1 MGLVKDVIF
10 KGGKWILKGSD
21 DAAEAAAETAG
32 KTARKGILKGTVDAA
47 DSLFRLGA
55 YGYVGTS
62 LLSGKGLIDIGG
74 TAVLGNERMKK
85 MDQDGVAGMLNGMAF
100 GQNNADKSIVS
111 NVVDTVGG
119 NGTAQRISHAGGQF
133 VDGVQDAY
141 HSGREMISGAF
152 APQGGELMQSQYPQD
167 PFMQYNP
174 SQQQPQG
181 LYQQNT
187 PVGPFQGINSYIENM
202 TGGKMGA
209 MDAAALMA
217 AAYMMFGSRFGW
229 MGKVASMLIGGYTV
243 KDMQQRRQA
252 MQMGTMQSPMQQAQP
267 QYAVPQYNPQTD
279 NEEMAQEQVVTR
291 MRR

>member
-1 MGLVKDVIF
+1 MGKAKALYQAGKYFF
-10 KGGKWILKGSD
+10 KGGEE
-21 DAAEAAAETAG
+21 AAEGAG
-32 KTARKGILKGTVDAA
+32 KTAGKVTLKGTLDTT
-47 DSLFRLGA
+47 DRLAKLGI
-55 YGYVGTS
+55 YGYVGANV
-62 LLSGKGLIDIGG
+62 LSGNGLLDMGG
-74 TAVLGNERMKK
+74 NVVLGSNRMEQFQEEGFAGVVNETM
-85 MDQDGVAGMLNGMAF
+85 F
-100 GQNNADKSIVS
+100 GKNNADKSMIG
-111 NVVDTVGG
+111 NAVDFVGG
-119 NGTAQRISHAGGQF
+119 DGTADRISQAGGQL
-133 VDGVQDAY
+133 VDGVQNAY
-141 HSGREMISGAF
+141 HSSREMISGAF
-152 APQGGELMQSQYPQD
+152 APQGGEPMQSQYPQD

-181 LYQQNT
+181 LYQQNA

-267 QYAVPQYNPQTD
+267 QYAAPQYNPQTD